1 MQMKGFKEGAE
12 IVEGRMTFLQ
22 SFLQKKY
29 GFGILYFVIILGGF
43 VTAII
48 FYNRGKEDEKENT
61 KNEIISLKNNRQSD
75 SIEIKYLNT
84 RVSYYKKA
92 LDTCNSSSMN
102 SNLEMLVTKKL
113 EEAER
118 IKRILERKINNDQKD
133 INTIDRIIKN

>member
-1 MQMKGFKEGAE
+1 MREFKEGAE

-29 GFGILYFVIILGGF
+29 GFGIVFFVIILGGF
-43 VTAII
+43 VTAIM

-61 KNEIISLKNNRQSD
+61 KNELTSLKNNRQSD
-75 SIEIKYLNT
+75 SMEIKYLNS
-84 RVSYYKKA
+84 RVNYYKKA
-92 LDTCNSSSMN
+92 LDTCNSSSMS